1 MRCVPSTACESAHG
15 RGCRTEDRPNRPG
28 DVLSPS
34 AVLDPW
40 PTCGKRGPVGTRSL
54 SRTDHGEAFAVDVNV
69 PGEGAEAER
78 VPEPTKPIP
87 EERHGARPD
96 GTSMATATPKQPMF
110 P

>member
-1 MRCVPSTACESAHG
+1 MRCVPSRACESAHG

-34 AVLDPW
+34 VVLDPW
-40 PTCGKRGPVGTRSL
+40 PTVRKTRAVGTRSL
-54 SRTDHGEAFAVDVNV
+54 CRADQGEAFAVDVNV
-69 PGEGAEAER
+69 PDEGAEAER

-87 EERHGARPD
+87 EERHRARPD
-96 GTSMATATPKQPMF
+96 GTSMASATPKQPMF